1 MPWLLGRSR
10 SRIPAS
16 PDYPERLR
24 AFFGRKASALS
35 GLAREAA

>member
-1 MPWLLGRSR
+1 MPWPPGRSR

-24 AFFGRKASALS
+24 AFFGRKSSALS
-35 GLAREAA
+35 GLVRDAA